1 MKIEL
6 SGYLTKLENDYSLI
20 SRYTPMFQKTNRNIR
35 YQIEDNFLRVWF
47 RYIYKY
53 GYMIE
58 VGANKKLKM
67 VMDKSYT
74 TYTGKVLERYFIAKM
89 IESEEYT
96 RLLPGGTERERMKSI
111 LSLPMNWS
119 KKSFSMR

>member
-1 MKIEL
+1 
-6 SGYLTKLENDYSLI
+6 
-20 SRYTPMFQKTNRNIR
+20 
-35 YQIEDNFLRVWF
+35 
-47 RYIYKY
+47 
-53 GYMIE
+53 MIE